1 LQPGEQFT
9 HPLGLPLVV
18 TTIEHVLAQF
28 GEDRADHKGKRYE
41 IRAFA
46 NPKAT
51 VAPGRVTCW
60 PEAEAW
66 SDGVQLVRQ

>member
-1 LQPGEQFT
+1 VW
-9 HPLGLPLVV
+9 LVV
-18 TTIEHVLAQF
+18 QPIETGDCWVQNPILVNND

-51 VAPGRVTCW
+51 TGPGRVTCW